1 MDVAK
6 EALMKL
12 EAHEKECL
20 VRYESI
26 QRQLDEHNSRFDKL
40 DSAMNRQLIVIMT
53 IIPLVIGIMEFM
65 R

>member
-40 DSAMNRQLIVIMT
+40 DAAMNRQLIVIMT

>member
-40 DSAMNRQLIVIMT
+40 DSAMNRHPCPFT
-53 IIPLVIGIMEFM
+53 E
-65 R
+65 